1 MPDGGEGTHLKYTEV
16 IMCRHVFLGHH
27 SVSCRKPFRT
37 SACKPLPDTGE
48 TMMLAGAL
56 ENFYGNYE
64 VRAKKVKTKGRE
76 EMFSF
81 GFPTK
86 SEDSKREKSK

>member
-1 MPDGGEGTHLKYTEV
+1 
-16 IMCRHVFLGHH
+16 
-27 SVSCRKPFRT
+27 
-37 SACKPLPDTGE
+37 
-48 TMMLAGAL
+48 MLAGAL
-56 ENFYGNYE
+56 DNFYGNYE

-86 SEDSKREKSK
+86 SEDTKREKSKSKSLVCKYLEMSLTRERKHTSRKHREFQTASTQKGLHQDML

>member
-1 MPDGGEGTHLKYTEV
+1 
-16 IMCRHVFLGHH
+16 MCRHVFLGHH
-27 SVSCRKPFRT
+27 SISCRKPVRT
-37 SACKPLPDTGE
+37 SAHKPLPDTGE

-56 ENFYGNYE
+56 KNFYGNYE

-86 SEDSKREKSK
+86 SEDTKREKSK